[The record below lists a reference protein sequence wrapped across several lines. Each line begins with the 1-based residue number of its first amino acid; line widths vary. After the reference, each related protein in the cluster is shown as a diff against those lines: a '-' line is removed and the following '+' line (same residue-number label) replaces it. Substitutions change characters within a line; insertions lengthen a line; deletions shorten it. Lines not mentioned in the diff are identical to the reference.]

1 VSEDSRRRPGDRAA
15 QKLAAARAVLH
26 PGAAVRGQLRLTTL
40 RRLRTVSLIAVPV
53 HAAHLL
59 GFWGA
64 TTTTPAERDWR
75 AGILVAH
82 ALLLVYMAG
91 VSFATSASRRRAE
104 GPLAHLV
111 PWTSLAVFLAA
122 GAAITA
128 VDQLV
133 TSSITPFLVACAV
146 AGLVLLLPP
155 TVALGVYLAG
165 YAMFWWLL
173 GLTQPDPS
181 VLLSNRVNGL
191 TAIALGI
198 GLMLLQWRAE
208 VRDAVQRR
216 RIEAQQEELVARNL
230 ELDRLATHD
239 ELTGLIN
246 RRQLGLMAE
255 HELAAMRRHDQES
268 CLLLIDV
275 DDFKLV
281 NDRLGHPAG
290 DRLLQQLAEQMSS
303 RLRASDLLARWGGEE
318 FLVLLPETD
327 LESALDVGEQ
337 LRRSVRET
345 SFAGVDGTVTI
356 SVGAA
361 PLRLSAAAPLEDA
374 YRHADR
380 ALYEAKSAGRDRVVG
395 AGVDGAASAP
405 GERVEQAPGP

>member
-1 VSEDSRRRPGDRAA
+1 VTDDSRHGPAHRTA
-15 QKLAAARAVLH
+15 QQLAEVRAVLN
-26 PGAAVRGQLRLTTL
+26 PDPAVRDQLRVTTL

-64 TTTTPAERDWR
+64 TTATPAQRDWR
-75 AGILVAH
+75 TGILLAH
-82 ALLLVYMAG
+82 ALLLVFMVG
-91 VSFATSASRRRAE
+91 VSFATSESRQRPDGAIAR
-104 GPLAHLV
+104 LV
-111 PWTSLAVFLAA
+111 PWASLGVFLMA
-122 GAAITA
+122 GAAIAA

-133 TSSITPFLVACAV
+133 TSSITPFLVGCAV
-146 AGLVLLLPP
+146 AGLVLLVSP
-155 TVALGVYLAG
+155 VAALGVYVAG
-165 YAMFWWLL
+165 YGLFWWLL

-208 VRDAVQRR
+208 VRNVVQRR
-216 RIEAQQEELVARNL
+216 RIEDQQQELVARNL

-246 RRQLGLMAE
+246 RRHLGLMAE
-255 HELAAMRRHDQES
+255 RELAAMRRHGQET

-281 NDRLGHPAG
+281 NDRFGHPVG
-290 DRLLQQLAEQMSS
+290 DRLLQQLAERMSA

-318 FLVLLPETD
+318 FLVLLPRTD
-327 LESALDVGEQ
+327 VDGALDVAEQ
-337 LRRSVRET
+337 LRRSVKG
-345 SFAGVDGTVTI
+345 SPFAGIDGPVTI
-356 SVGAA
+356 SVGVA
-361 PLRLSAAAPLEDA
+361 PLQPSVAAPLEVA
-374 YRHADR
+374 YRSADR
-380 ALYEAKSAGRDRVVG
+380 ALYEAKSSGRDRVVITG
-395 AGVDGAASAP
+395 PRGAAASR
-405 GERVEQAPGP
+405 ERVPDPPAP

>member
-1 VSEDSRRRPGDRAA
+1 VSEDSRRRPVHRAA
-15 QKLAAARAVLH
+15 QKLAAVRAVLH
-26 PGAAVRGQLRLTTL
+26 PGTEVRDQLRMTTL
-40 RRLRTVSLIAVPV
+40 RRLRTVSLIAMPV
-53 HAAHLL
+53 HAVHLL

-64 TTTTPAERDWR
+64 TPTTPAERDWR
-75 AGILVAH
+75 TGILLAH
-82 ALLLVYMAG
+82 ALLLVFMAG
-91 VSFATSASRRRAE
+91 VAVATSESRRRPD
-104 GPLAHLV
+104 GTLARLV
-111 PWTSLAVFLAA
+111 PWASLAVFLAA

-155 TVALGVYLAG
+155 APALGIYLAG
-165 YAMFWWLL
+165 YAMYWWLL

-208 VRDAVQRR
+208 VRNVVQGR

-246 RRQLGLMAE
+246 RRQLGFMAE
-255 HELAAMRRHDQES
+255 REVAAMRRHGQET

-281 NDRLGHPAG
+281 NDRFGHPAG
-290 DRLLQQLAEQMSS
+290 DRLLQQLAACMSS

-318 FLVLLPETD
+318 FLVLLPQTD
-327 LESALDVGEQ
+327 LAGALDVGEQ

-345 SFAGVDGTVTI
+345 RFAGIEGPVTI
-356 SVGAA
+356 SVGVAS
-361 PLRLSAAAPLEDA
+361 LRPSVAAPLEVA
-374 YRHADR
+374 YRDADR
-380 ALYEAKSAGRDRVVG
+380 ALYEAKTSGRDRVV
-395 AGVDGAASAP
+395 ATGVPGVAAAS
-405 GERVEQAPGP
+405 GERVSDAPGP